1 MPAVV
6 RPHLVLVPAFA
17 VRPLVRLPS
26 RRVLAAAA
34 GAVAVLGLFYLG
46 ARETP
51 LFAVRELEI
60 SGAPPAVRTEVEK
73 AAERYVGESLV
84 ELDGDEL
91 LRRLAALPT
100 VRSLRYDR
108 AFPHTLRLMV
118 APEVPAAIV
127 RTGSDSWLVSERGRV
142 IGLLEQGVGDRLSA
156 IWLGGRVALAV
167 GGVLRDRQARLAL
180 GALVQ
185 VPEDFPVSIRSA
197 RARAG
202 EITLV
207 TGSGAELRLGDRS
220 ALPLKLAVAARV
232 LRRLTAAERATL
244 AYLDLTVPDHPVGA
258 DKPQVST

>member
-17 VRPLVRLPS
+17 VRPFVRRPS
-26 RRVLAAAA
+26 PRVLAAAA
-34 GAVAVLGLFYLG
+34 AAVAVLGLLYLA

-60 SGAPPAVRTEVEK
+60 SGAPPAVRAEVEK

-84 ELDGDEL
+84 ALDGDEL

-100 VRSLRYDR
+100 VRALRYDR
-108 AFPHTLRLMV
+108 AFPHTLRLRV
-118 APEVPAAIV
+118 APELPAAIV
-127 RTGSDSWLVSERGRV
+127 STRSNSWLLSERGRV
-142 IGLLEQGVGDRLSA
+142 IGLLERGKADRLSA
-156 IWLGGRVALAV
+156 IWLGDRADLAV
-167 GGVLRDRQARLAL
+167 GGVLRDPQARLAL
-180 GALVQ
+180 AALVR
-185 VPEDFPVSIRSA
+185 VPEDFPVSIRAA

-207 TGSGAELRLGDRS
+207 TGNGTELRLGRRS

-232 LRRLTAAERATL
+232 IRRLTAAERAAL

-258 DKPQVST
+258 DEPQVST